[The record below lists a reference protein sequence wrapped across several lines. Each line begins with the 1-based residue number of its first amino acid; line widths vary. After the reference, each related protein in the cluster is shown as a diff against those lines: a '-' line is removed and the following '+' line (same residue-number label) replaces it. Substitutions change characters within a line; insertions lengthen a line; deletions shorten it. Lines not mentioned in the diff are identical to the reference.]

1 MNMCINDVNG
11 IYELTNSNISVNGEE
26 IILSF
31 THLRF
36 KGQQRLLR
44 LLFLI
49 FNLNP
54 VKRKLLLIQYNALP
68 FFHPMK

>member
-1 MNMCINDVNG
+1 MRINDVNG

-36 KGQQRLLR
+36 
-44 LLFLI
+44 
-49 FNLNP
+49 
-54 VKRKLLLIQYNALP
+54 
-68 FFHPMK
+68 